1 MKTAAFEGFKKL
13 WGRIDEDLEKGKYN
27 IIVRLDEEN
36 GVDKDKY
43 VVLATANRLGGDNL
57 NLGILYVVVGV
68 LTISSGVY
76 FAVRG
81 LLFRKSDDF
90 HEGKRM

>member
-13 WGRIDEDLEKGKYN
+13 WGRIDQDLEKGKYN
-27 IIVRLDEEN
+27 IVVNLDEDN
-36 GVDKDKY
+36 GISEDKY
-43 VVLATANRLGGDNL
+43 VVLATANSLGGDNL
-57 NLGILYVVVGV
+57 NLGILYLVVGV

-81 LLFRKSDDF
+81 FLCKKSDDF
-90 HEGKRM
+90 HG